1 MVAQPVVAASYPEAV
16 REEASFPVGVEE
28 ASFPVGVEEA
38 SLEDR
43 LPVIA
48 AGEQIP
54 HD

>member
-1 MVAQPVVAASYPEAV
+1 VVAQPVVAASYPEAV
-16 REEASFPVGVEE
+16 REE